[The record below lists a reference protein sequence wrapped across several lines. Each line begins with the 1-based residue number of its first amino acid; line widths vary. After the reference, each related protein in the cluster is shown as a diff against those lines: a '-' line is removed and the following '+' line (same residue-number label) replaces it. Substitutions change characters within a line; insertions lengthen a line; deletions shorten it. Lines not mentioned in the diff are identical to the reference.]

1 MPASSRNPTVSVV
14 IPTYGEAPYLPDAV
28 RSALA
33 QTIRP
38 TEILVVDDASPIDGA
53 AAVAGLDP
61 IVRIIRLDRNGGANV
76 ARNRGIREA
85 RGDVIAFL
93 DDDDIWLPEKLER
106 QLSVMAAQNA
116 PLCLCGY
123 RVLGSDA
130 VQLRTVDRLE
140 VADIRQVRQVPGFTA
155 AVVEAAV
162 AKRLLLDES
171 LPNTQDWDFY
181 ARVVREAPI
190 AYVPEVLYEYRRDGR
205 NTISNK
211 VLSMS
216 PAQLDARTAAIAKH
230 REWIGEGIYR
240 ERAAEIYLSY
250 IRKRRNPLAYVWHAI
265 RKAGLRASVKALGR
279 RIG

>member
-1 MPASSRNPTVSVV
+1 MASAAVNGRAVSVV
-14 IPTYGEAPYLPDAV
+14 IPTYGEAAHLADAV

-33 QTIRP
+33 QTVRP
-38 TEILVVDDASPIDGA
+38 TEIIVVDDASPVHGTDSID
-53 AAVAGLDP
+53 GLDP
-61 IVRIIRLDRNGGANV
+61 IIRIIRLDRNGGANV

-93 DDDDIWLPEKLER
+93 DDDDLWLPHKLER
-106 QLSVMAAQNA
+106 QLAAMDAQGA
-116 PLCLCGY
+116 PMCLCGY

-130 VQLRTVDRLE
+130 VQLRDVDRLGE
-140 VADIRQVRQVPGFTA
+140 AEIRQVRQVPGFTS
-155 AVVEAAV
+155 AVVEAAT

-216 PAQLDARTAAIAKH
+216 PAELDARTAAITKH
-230 REWIGEGIYR
+230 RDWIGEDVYR

-250 IRKRRNPLAYVWHAI
+250 IRKRRNPLAYLMHSTRRV
-265 RKAGLRASVKALGR
+265 GFRASLKALAR
-279 RIG
+279 RI